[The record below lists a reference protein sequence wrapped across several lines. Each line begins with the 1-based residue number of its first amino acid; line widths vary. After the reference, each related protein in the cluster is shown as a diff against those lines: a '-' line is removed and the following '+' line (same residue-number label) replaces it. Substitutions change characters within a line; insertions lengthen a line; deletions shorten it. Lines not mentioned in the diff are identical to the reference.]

1 MNHAFNLY
9 LHAGRWF
16 PLCSLK
22 RPTRVTISIGI
33 FLLFAHAKLRF
44 LEGCSSGGEIVS
56 PAFMSQPNLRIL
68 SQPRDLLD
76 PDSIVGLRHLVWSGH
91 LVMARPKLNS
101 PGNMNVPH
109 AHFII
114 LSVCLTVI
122 HRSEF
127 TAWLYKVLCVGS
139 FTQSRR
145 DLLVLVG
152 RGVPWKS
159 FLRSLLKS
167 AEHST
172 VKLNEPC

>member
-16 PLCSLK
+16 LLCSLK

-91 LVMARPKLNS
+91 LVIARPKLNS
-101 PGNMNVPH
+101 PRNMNVPH

-152 RGVPWKS
+152 RGVPWRA
-159 FLRSLLKS
+159 F
-167 AEHST
+167 
-172 VKLNEPC
+172 

>member
-1 MNHAFNLY
+1 MNHAFDLY

-22 RPTRVTISIGI
+22 RRTRVTISIGI
-33 FLLFAHAKLRF
+33 FLLFAHAKLRL
-44 LEGCSSGGEIVS
+44 LEGCSGGGEIVS

-91 LVMARPKLNS
+91 LVMARAKLNS
-101 PGNMNVPH
+101 PWNMNVPH

-114 LSVCLTVI
+114 LSFCLTVI
-122 HRSEF
+122 HRSKF
-127 TAWLYKVLCVGS
+127 TAWLYKILCVGS
-139 FTQSRR
+139 FPQSRR

-159 FLRSLLKS
+159 FLRFILKS
-167 AEHST
+167 SEHSI

>member
-1 MNHAFNLY
+1 M
-9 LHAGRWF
+9 
-16 PLCSLK
+16 
-22 RPTRVTISIGI
+22 
-33 FLLFAHAKLRF
+33 
-44 LEGCSSGGEIVS
+44 S

-101 PGNMNVPH
+101 PRNMKVLH

-114 LSVCLTVI
+114 LSVCLTVT

-127 TAWLYKVLCVGS
+127 TAWLYKILCVGS
-139 FTQSRR
+139 FPQSRR
-145 DLLVLVG
+145 NLLVLVG
-152 RGVPWKS
+152 RGVPRKS

-172 VKLNEPC
+172 VKLNESC